1 MPQPGTS
8 MPTGWLYIEVLR
20 TDIKQRTRNFSNY
33 ASIEPYT
40 SIEAYFHGRC
50 ILTVAKKDLI
60 DNSRVYRFP
69 NTAWRQF
76 PLDPCDSTKRF
87 LPVAHTRFD
96 ILDTDPSAGK
106 VAKTD
111 LWTPIG

>member
-1 MPQPGTS
+1 MPQPGTPF
-8 MPTGWLYIEVLR
+8 PTGWLYIEVLR
-20 TDIKQRTRNFSNY
+20 TDIKQQRPNFTNY

-50 ILTVAKKDLI
+50 IGTVSKKDII

-69 NTAWRQF
+69 NTALRQF
-76 PLDPCDSTKRF
+76 PQDCNDPPGRY
-87 LPVAHTRFD
+87 LPVGASRFEV
-96 ILDTDPSAGK
+96 LTTDPSLGK
-106 VAKTD
+106 AAKTA